1 MHRTKNR
8 RTTGIHPRDHLLQ
21 TLAVDGQRRV
31 HVNLDQPNVE
41 RVVDQ
46 EVESYSVR
54 FNVRGGGRGGGAE
67 SSGEGGGI
75 EGWR

>member
-1 MHRTKNR
+1 MHRTS
-8 RTTGIHPRDHLLQ
+8 GIRPRDHLLQ

-54 FNVRGGGRGGGAE
+54 LHVRGGGRGGGGESNGEGGE
-67 SSGEGGGI
+67 SSG
-75 EGWR
+75 